1 MIAGAFARGVMRKGV
16 LALLVVAL
24 LAGRSVAETVD
35 LELVLLAD
43 VSRSVDD
50 EEFKL
55 QRQGYAAALMDP
67 RVLRAFFSGAHR
79 AVALTFI
86 EFAGADEQTVIA
98 GWTIVRDEEGAA
110 ELAQKILTSPRAH
123 YGRTGIGA
131 AIEFAMVRFG
141 QGGVASERRV
151 IDVSADG
158 TSNSGRAVQSA
169 RDAAVAAGVTIN
181 ALVIVSE
188 VPSPWNPAHTHPPG
202 GLPEYFRENVI
213 GGVDAFHLVV
223 EDFKSFGEAVV
234 KKLVREIAGASQRG
248 TSHAAVADR

>member
-1 MIAGAFARGVMRKGV
+1 MKRCF

-24 LAGRSVAETVD
+24 LAGRAGAETVD

-55 QRQGYAAALMDP
+55 QRQGYAAALTDP
-67 RVLRAFFSGAHR
+67 RVLRAIVSGTHR

-86 EFAGADEQTVIA
+86 EFAGGDEQTVIA
-98 GWTIVRDEEGAA
+98 DWTVIRDEEGAA
-110 ELAQKILTSPRAH
+110 EFAQIILAAPRAH

-131 AIEFAMVRFG
+131 AVDFAMARFG
-141 QGGVASERRV
+141 RSGIASERRV
-151 IDVSADG
+151 IDVSGDG
-158 TSNSGRAVQSA
+158 TSNSGRIIQAA
-169 RDAAVAAGVTIN
+169 RDDAVAAGVTIN
-181 ALVIVSE
+181 ALVIVSS

-213 GGVDAFHLVV
+213 GGPDAFHLVV

-234 KKLVREIAGASQRG
+234 KKLVTEIAGLRPAAK
-248 TSHAAVADR
+248 SHAALFAR

>member
-1 MIAGAFARGVMRKGV
+1 MRKGI

-24 LAGRSVAETVD
+24 LAGRAAADTVD

-55 QRQGYAAALMDP
+55 QRQGYAAALTDP
-67 RVLRAFFSGAHR
+67 RVLRAIFSGAHR

-86 EFAGADEQTVIA
+86 EFAGGDEQTVIA
-98 GWTIVRDEEGAA
+98 GWTVVRDEEGAA
-110 ELAQKILTSPRAH
+110 ELAHTILTTPRAH

-131 AIEFAMVRFG
+131 AIDFSMAQFG
-141 QGGVASERRV
+141 RSGVASDRRV
-151 IDVSADG
+151 IDVSGDG
-158 TSNSGRAVQSA
+158 TSNSGRTVQGA

-181 ALVIVSE
+181 ALVILSE
-188 VPSPWNPAHTHPPG
+188 MPSPWNPAHTHPPG

-213 GGVDAFHLVV
+213 GGPDAFHLVV

-234 KKLVREIAGASQRG
+234 KKLVTEIAGASGQA
-248 TSHAAVADR
+248 TMQAALADP